1 MLSNSE
7 TSPYKSNEIFCA
19 LKSFIIKQ
27 LNPAVRTQNDSIK
40 EIFRAYAPN
49 MTEK

>member
-7 TSPYKSNEIFCA
+7 ISPYKSNEIFRA

-27 LNPAVRTQNDSIK
+27 LNPAIRTQNDSIK
-40 EIFRAYAPN
+40 GIFRAYALN
-49 MTEK
+49 IAEK